1 MIISDV
7 SFHDTPSAVQVQQ
20 AAIPPPAE
28 MPFLTAPVRNHTS
41 FHSTHFSRHAL
52 LRPIAREAGSKIYL
66 QEEPV
71 CGFWYLNHGVVGLH
85 HTLENGK
92 EMLVRACQQGD
103 WFGYLGLFGSEFYHC
118 HASVLQTASLC
129 HIIPH
134 SNSDFLHHHPQF
146 AHFLLN
152 QVVASLS
159 DAEHRMT
166 WIARYRS
173 RHRVLSSLWYLT
185 RYFPG
190 YDWTWREVAEFA
202 GCETETAL
210 RFSKELRQ
218 AGILDDSQRRL
229 HIFDLERL
237 ADQLININ
245 NNSPKP
251 SCAS

>member
-1 MIISDV
+1 MIIPDAN
-7 SFHDTPSAVQVQQ
+7 FHSISTPVQIQQ

-28 MPFLTAPVRNHTS
+28 MPFLSAPERNHTA
-41 FHSTHFSRHAL
+41 FHYTRFTRHAL
-52 LRPIAREAGSKIYL
+52 LRPIARETGSRIYL
-66 QEEPV
+66 QEQPT
-71 CGFWYLNHGVVGLH
+71 CGFWYLTHGVIGLH
-85 HTLENGK
+85 HTLKNGK
-92 EMLVRACQQGD
+92 ELLIRACLQGE
-103 WFGYLGLFGSEFYHC
+103 WFGYLGLFGTEFYHC
-118 HASVLQTASLC
+118 HACVLQTASLC
-129 HIIPH
+129 HVIPH
-134 SNSDFLHHHPQF
+134 SNSEFLHHYPQF

-159 DAEHRMT
+159 NAEHRMT
-166 WIARYRS
+166 WIARYRT

-229 HIFDLERL
+229 HIPHPEKL
-237 ADQLININ
+237 ATLLANTH
-245 NNSPKP
+245 S
-251 SCAS
+251 

>member
-1 MIISDV
+1 MIISDT
-7 SFHDTPSAVQVQQ
+7 SFHNIPPAVQVQQ

-28 MPFLTAPVRNHTS
+28 MPFLAAPMRNHTA

-52 LRPIAREAGSKIYL
+52 LRPIARETGSKIYL
-66 QEEPV
+66 QEEPI

-118 HASVLQTASLC
+118 HACVLQTASLC
-129 HIIPH
+129 HVIPH
-134 SNSDFLHHHPQF
+134 SNSDFLRYHPQF
-146 AHFLLN
+146 TQFLLN

-159 DAEHRMT
+159 DSEHRMT
-166 WIARYRS
+166 WIARYRT

-185 RYFPG
+185 QYFPG

-218 AGILDDSQRRL
+218 ASILDDSQRRL
-229 HIFDLERL
+229 HVLHPARL
-237 ADQLININ
+237 LTLLD
-245 NNSPKP
+245 NSIIAPKQ
-251 SCAS
+251 